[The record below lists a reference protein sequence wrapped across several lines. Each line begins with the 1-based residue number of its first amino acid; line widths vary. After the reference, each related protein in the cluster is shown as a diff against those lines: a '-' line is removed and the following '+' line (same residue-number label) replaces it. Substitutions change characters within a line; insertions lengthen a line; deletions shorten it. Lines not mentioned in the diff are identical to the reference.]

1 LEEDERILMELP
13 YEQQFSDDI
22 CLVCGAEDF
31 THLEMCPLHPD
42 YDEYRDADEQYI
54 DPLFDF
60 DSDLE
65 G

>member
-1 LEEDERILMELP
+1 
-13 YEQQFSDDI
+13 
-22 CLVCGAEDF
+22 
-31 THLEMCPLHPD
+31 MCPLHPD
-42 YDEYRDADEQYI
+42 YDEYADADEQYI